1 VVDER
6 GYMVTIIADEGKNCI
21 GIELY
26 QGFLSKEIPAEYI
39 SLDNVEIK
47 PCVSCGGC
55 TYKTYGKC
63 TVRDDGDWIYPKVI
77 RSDVLIF
84 VTPITFGSYS
94 FKVKRV
100 YDKISLIMDRHYF
113 VENKELVKGGKLGSR
128 FKFFTIG
135 NMENCR
141 KEELEAFQKLFHENL
156 VITRGIGK
164 CYIADKSLSEE
175 MRNQIIEEV
184 KKV

>member
-1 VVDER
+1 
-6 GYMVTIIADEGKNCI
+6 MVTIIADEGKNCI

-39 SLDNVEIK
+39 SLDNVEI
-47 PCVSCGGC
+47 
-55 TYKTYGKC
+55 
-63 TVRDDGDWIYPKVI
+63 
-77 RSDVLIF
+77 DVLIF